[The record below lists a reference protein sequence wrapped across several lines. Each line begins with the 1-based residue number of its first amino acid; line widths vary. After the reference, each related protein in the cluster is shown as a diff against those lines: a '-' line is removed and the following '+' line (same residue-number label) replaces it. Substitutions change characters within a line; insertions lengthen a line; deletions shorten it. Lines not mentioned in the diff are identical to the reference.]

1 VSDHRPSSSPVG
13 TTAGPSPRGV
23 RRISQT
29 QWIVISMVAGVVLGW
44 LFPDLPAGEKG
55 FQASDLRV
63 LSTIFL
69 RMIKSLIVPLLFST
83 LVVGIAGHGD
93 DMKRVGRL
101 AFRSILYFELVTTA
115 ALAVGLLA
123 VNLVK
128 PGVGV
133 NLASASAE
141 AGTELARKQT
151 TFSGVV
157 EHTVPQSFFEAAS
170 ANEVLQIVFFAII
183 FAVALSQVQGPA
195 KTFMLTACESLSE
208 VMFKFVGIVMK
219 FAPFGI
225 GAAIAVTVGKSGLGV
240 LRNLG
245 VLVLTLYGAL
255 IVFVLFVLVPVA
267 IAFKVPI
274 RRFWQATREPWLIA
288 FTTASSEAALP
299 LALQRMERLGVPRRI
314 VSFVLPTGYS
324 FNLDGST
331 LYLAL
336 ASVFVAQAA
345 GIHMPIGTQIL
356 MMVTLMLTS
365 KGVAAV
371 PRASLVILSGALS
384 QFGLPLQGVAV
395 ILGVDA
401 LMDMARTSINLVGN
415 CLATVV
421 MARWEGVFELSSE
434 DTPVADALQGQPL
447 SVPAVVTPRDES

>member
-1 VSDHRPSSSPVG
+1 MTHSAAPAVAPPE
-13 TTAGPSPRGV
+13 APRTGL

-29 QWIVISMVAGVVLGW
+29 QWIVISMVVGIVLGY
-44 LFPDLPAGEKG
+44 LFPDHAPGEKG

-69 RMIKSLIVPLLFST
+69 RMIKSLIVPLLLST

-101 AFRSILYFELVTTA
+101 AFRSIVYFEIVTTL
-115 ALAVGLLA
+115 ALVVGLLA
-123 VNLVK
+123 VNIVK

-133 NLASASAE
+133 NLASATAE
-141 AGTELARKQT
+141 AGVEFAKKQT
-151 TFSGVV
+151 TLSGVI
-157 EHTVPQSFFEAAS
+157 EHTVPQSFFEAAA

-195 KTFMLTACESLSE
+195 KTFMLSACESLSE

-255 IVFVLFVLVPVA
+255 IVFVLVVLVPVA
-267 IAFKVPI
+267 IAFKVPL
-274 RRFWQATREPWLIA
+274 RRFWQAVKEPWLIA

-314 VSFVLPTGYS
+314 VAFVLPTGYS

-345 GIHMPIGTQIL
+345 GIDMPIGTQIL
-356 MMVTLMLTS
+356 MMLTLMLTS

-371 PRASLVILSGALS
+371 PRASLVILSGALT

-421 MARWEGVFELSSE
+421 MARWEGAFELSSE
-434 DTPVADALQGQPL
+434 DTPVADALEGQPL
-447 SVPAVVTPRDES
+447 SVPAVITPRDEG